1 MAVEWIAFH
10 LTDRCQ
16 LDCQHCL
23 RDPDKKPKDLPLE
36 LITKALIEGKRIY
49 NAEHAAFTG
58 GEPTLHPQFREV
70 IDTAVDLGYTWH
82 IVSNGRTLPW
92 LLELFRERPL
102 RRERMSSISFS
113 LDGADEA
120 MHDSIRGRGSYREVM
135 TALSLCSA
143 LDIPFVFN
151 TTLQARNAPQLEAFG
166 LLASQLG
173 AARLSFVQMQP
184 TGTAHDQGFYLSASE
199 WQGVMDRID
208 RLAAALKLPVSVAEG
223 FYKPQ
228 PFYTCQAFAGQQ
240 LHIDVEG
247 NLNLCC
253 QHAGIPSQGDLSDL
267 AGNLRDMSL
276 PRAHEKLLGIIH
288 EAQVDRVAQLAR
300 GEVDE
305 GWDKFPCNACLKRY
319 GKPHWVDG
327 GVGGPAATRER
338 WRGAWSPKRLPIV
351 AG

>member
-23 RDPDKKPKDLPLE
+23 RDPEKKPKDLPLA
-36 LITKALIEGKRIY
+36 LIKKALSEGRRVY

-58 GEPTLHPQFREV
+58 GEPTLHPQFRDA
-70 IDTAVDLGYTWH
+70 IDAAIDLGYTWH
-82 IVSNGRTLPW
+82 MVSNGMRMPW
-92 LLELFRERPL
+92 LLEMFRERPL
-102 RRERMSSISFS
+102 RRERMTSITFS
-113 LDGADEA
+113 VDGADEA
-120 MHDSIRGRGSYREVM
+120 MHDSIRGAGSYRALL
-135 TALSLCSA
+135 TAVSLCSA

-151 TTLQARNAPQLEAFG
+151 TTLNARNIHQIEALG
-166 LLASQLG
+166 LLAGQLG

-184 TGTAHDQGFYLSASE
+184 TGTAHDEGFYLPVAE
-199 WQGVMDRID
+199 WKKAMDRID
-208 RLAAALKLPVSVAEG
+208 RLALALTLKIGVAEG
-223 FYKPQ
+223 FHKPQ

-253 QHAGIPSQGDLSDL
+253 QHAGIPSQGELSDI
-267 AGNLRDMSL
+267 AGNLTELSL
-276 PRAHEKLLGIIH
+276 PQAHAKLLNIINDS
-288 EAQVDRVAQLAR
+288 QLDRVAHLAR
-300 GEVDE
+300 GDGDD

-319 GKPHWVDG
+319 GKPHWVEG
-327 GVGGPAATRER
+327 GVGGPGATRER
-338 WRGAWSPKRLPIV
+338 WRGAWAPKRLPIV